1 MDVCEGDRE
10 RCTCVSGKPVSVGMF
25 ICVCVF
31 ILVSTKML
39 LCCLIIKVHQCVFL
53 RSHTQ

>member
-39 LCCLIIKVHQCVFL
+39 LCCIIIKVHQCVFL